1 MLINSFTYLF
11 LGVLVVSIG
20 ALPVGLVNLSV
31 VDASINMNIRKSMK
45 IAYGAAL
52 VEIVFA
58 LIALFMGAILSDYLD
73 KNSWV
78 KLTVSG
84 VLIISSI
91 VFFFRKAKLKNK
103 EIDRLSFGFLKGV
116 FLNLI
121 SIQVLLFWLIAVS
134 YLSVRDL
141 FPTTF
146 SQGLLFVVGVWL
158 GKLAVL
164 RVYAVLGKKVAAH
177 SQMLSKNINRI
188 IGSVLM
194 LVALIQL
201 IKW

>member
-1 MLINSFTYLF
+1 
-11 LGVLVVSIG
+11 
-20 ALPVGLVNLSV
+20 
-31 VDASINMNIRKSMK
+31 
-45 IAYGAAL
+45 
-52 VEIVFA
+52 
-58 LIALFMGAILSDYLD
+58 
-73 KNSWV
+73 
-78 KLTVSG
+78 
-84 VLIISSI
+84 
-91 VFFFRKAKLKNK
+91 
-103 EIDRLSFGFLKGV
+103 LSFGFLKGV

-146 SQGLLFVVGVWL
+146 SQGLLFVIGVWL

-177 SQMLSKNINRI
+177 SQILSKNINRI

-201 IKW
+201 MKL

>member
-1 MLINSFTYLF
+1 MPINSFTYLF
-11 LGVLVVSIG
+11 LGALVVSIG

-45 IAYGAAL
+45 IAYGAAV
-52 VEIVFA
+52 VEIGFA

-73 KNSWV
+73 RNSWV
-78 KLTVSG
+78 KLIVSS

-91 VFFFRKAKLKNK
+91 AFFFRKVKVKNK

-146 SQGLLFVVGVWL
+146 SQGLLFVIGVWL

-177 SQMLSKNINRI
+177 SQILSKNINRI

-201 IKW
+201 IKL